1 MCRAGFQ
8 VHCGAVRAASAAIA
22 RMECAGPCAEAG
34 WQSFRPSNQRSSSIF
49 GDERTGEKALL
60 FHGAAVDHLVER
72 ARGGL
77 SDRFGGIED

>member
-8 VHCGAVRAASAAIA
+8 IHCA
-22 RMECAGPCAEAG
+22 
-34 WQSFRPSNQRSSSIF
+34 QSGRHLPPLPAWNAQTLALKRVGSRSGPSNQRSSSIF

-77 SDRFGGIED
+77 SDRFGGIEN